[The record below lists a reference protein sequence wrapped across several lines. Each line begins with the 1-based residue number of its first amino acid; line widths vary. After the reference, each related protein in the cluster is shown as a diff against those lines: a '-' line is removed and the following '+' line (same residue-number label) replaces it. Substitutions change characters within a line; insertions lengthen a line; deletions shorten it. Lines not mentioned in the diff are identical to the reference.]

1 MTFPSGPYDQGF
13 PEQPGFS
20 QQPSFQVQP
29 PIYSH
34 QPGFGQQQPGWPQQP
49 GYPGGAQPTPSRG
62 PSGATAII
70 AGILALLGGL
80 FGVLFGALSVAVM
93 IGDSDF
99 DAMGAVFSLFSIT
112 FGLVLFNGAI
122 LLWRHKM
129 IGRWL
134 IVGGCAVAILLGLL
148 AFAELFIGI
157 SGAPTRDLGAY
168 VMLAVLGFVFPIL
181 TLVLV
186 LLQSTTR
193 WVGATQDP
201 QNTAPQVYSPFQGY
215 PPHQGYQG

>member
-1 MTFPSGPYDQGF
+1 MTFPSGPSGGF

-20 QQPSFQVQP
+20 QQPSFGVQP
-29 PIYSH
+29 PIFSH
-34 QPGFGQQQPGWPQQP
+34 QPGYGQPGDP
-49 GYPGGAQPTPSRG
+49 GSPQPTPPRG

-80 FGVLFGALSVAVM
+80 FGILFGALSVTVM
-93 IGDSDF
+93 VSDHKF
-99 DAMGAVFSLFSIT
+99 DAIGVVFSLFGIA
-112 FGLVLFNGAI
+112 FGLVLFSGAI
-122 LLWRHKM
+122 LLWRRKV

-157 SGAPTRDLGAY
+157 SGAPTRDAGAY
-168 VMLAVLGFVFPIL
+168 VMLAVLGFIFPIA

-186 LLQSTTR
+186 LLQSTTK
-193 WVGATQDP
+193 WILATQRPQDP
-201 QNTAPQVYSPFQGY
+201 ASQGSSPFQGY

>member
-1 MTFPSGPYDQGF
+1 MTFSSGPNDQGF

-20 QQPSFQVQP
+20 QQPSFGVQP
-29 PIYSH
+29 PVFSH
-34 QPGFGQQQPGWPQQP
+34 QPGFGQQPPGSPQQP
-49 GYPGGAQPTPSRG
+49 SYLGGNQPTPPRG

-80 FGVLFGALSVAVM
+80 FGILFGALSVAVM
-93 IGDSDF
+93 VGDHKF
-99 DAMGAVFSLFSIT
+99 DAMGVVFSLFGIA
-112 FGLVLFNGAI
+112 FGLVLFSGAI
-122 LLWRHKM
+122 LLWRRKM
-129 IGRWL
+129 TGRWF

-157 SGAPTRDLGAY
+157 SGAPTREAGAY
-168 VMLAVLGFVFPIL
+168 VMLAVVGFVFPIA

-186 LLQSTTR
+186 LLQSTTK
-193 WVGATQDP
+193 WISATQSP
-201 QNTAPQVYSPFQGY
+201 QNPAPQGYSPFQGF